1 MRPIHWTIIRTDL
14 GQIEIAFFLGLLDGL
29 CKLSQEFD
37 CSLVRMASKDSPQLG
52 SAKSS
57 SCDLHEPGRIK
68 HVLATCSLAWPEKD
82 RIVTPGSDI

>member
-37 CSLVRMASKDSPQLG
+37 CSLVRMASKDR
-52 SAKSS
+52 SS
-57 SCDLHEPGRIK
+57 TRVRQVEFLRF
-68 HVLATCSLAWPEKD
+68 A
-82 RIVTPGSDI
+82 